1 MVELQFALRIDYES
15 SANLQFSSLRGRITD
30 SHEAIQ
36 KNNVN
41 CHESTLEAW
50 NLAMT
55 ILRGDLMKI
64 TNSTKIWAF
73 FAMICF
79 AIVLDQAIKFWIL
92 DFYANA
98 TSPHSKVFESP
109 FIDIVLVFNKGVAF
123 SFLSAVGA
131 NLKWIILAML
141 ILMLLIVLKSKEL
154 FAENFLAFG
163 LIIGGGFSNLL
174 DRFTR
179 EGVVDYIFWHYK
191 FNFAVFN
198 LADSI
203 INVAIAWIILKYVLL
218 NVCTKNK

>member
-1 MVELQFALRIDYES
+1 
-15 SANLQFSSLRGRITD
+15 
-30 SHEAIQ
+30 
-36 KNNVN
+36 
-41 CHESTLEAW
+41 
-50 NLAMT
+50 
-55 ILRGDLMKI
+55 MKI
-64 TNSTKIWAF
+64 TQSTKKIIAF

-79 AIVLDQAIKFWIL
+79 AIAIDQAIKLWIL

-98 TSPHSKVFESP
+98 QNPHAKIFESP

-123 SFLSAVGA
+123 SFLSAVGE

-141 ILMLLIVLKSKEL
+141 ILMLLIVLKSDEL

-163 LIIGGGFSNLL
+163 LIIGSGFSNLL

-198 LADSI
+198 LADSL
-203 INVAIAWIILKYVLL
+203 INVAIAWIILRYIFTRKSA
-218 NVCTKNK
+218 KNPH

>member
-1 MVELQFALRIDYES
+1 MKLAES
-15 SANLQFSSLRGRITD
+15 S
-30 SHEAIQ
+30 
-36 KNNVN
+36 
-41 CHESTLEAW
+41 
-50 NLAMT
+50 
-55 ILRGDLMKI
+55 KI
-64 TNSTKIWAF
+64 IAF

-79 AIVLDQAIKFWIL
+79 AIVIDQAIKFWIL

-98 TSPHSKVFESP
+98 TNPHSKVFESP

-123 SFLSAVGA
+123 SFLSAVGE

-141 ILMLLIVLKSKEL
+141 ILMTILVLKSEEL
-154 FAENFLAFG
+154 FAENFIAFG
-163 LIIGGGFSNLL
+163 LIIGSGLSNLI

-203 INVAIAWIILKYVLL
+203 INVAIAWIILRYIFARKSH
-218 NVCTKNK
+218 KNPH

>member
-1 MVELQFALRIDYES
+1 
-15 SANLQFSSLRGRITD
+15 
-30 SHEAIQ
+30 
-36 KNNVN
+36 
-41 CHESTLEAW
+41 
-50 NLAMT
+50 MT
-55 ILRGDLMKI
+55 ILRGDFMKI
-64 TNSTKIWAF
+64 TQSTKKIIAF

-79 AIVLDQAIKFWIL
+79 AIAIDQAIKLWIL

-98 TSPHSKVFESP
+98 PSPPNYHFNGKVFESP

-141 ILMLLIVLKSKEL
+141 ILMLLIVLKSDEL

-163 LIIGGGFSNLL
+163 LIIGSGFSNLL

-179 EGVVDYIFWHYK
+179 DGVVDYIFWHYK

-203 INVAIAWIILKYVLL
+203 INVAIAWIILRYIFTRKSP
-218 NVCTKNK
+218 KNPH

>member
-1 MVELQFALRIDYES
+1 
-15 SANLQFSSLRGRITD
+15 
-30 SHEAIQ
+30 
-36 KNNVN
+36 
-41 CHESTLEAW
+41 
-50 NLAMT
+50 
-55 ILRGDLMKI
+55 MKI
-64 TNSTKIWAF
+64 TNSTKICAF
-73 FAMICF
+73 FAMILL

-98 TSPHSKVFESP
+98 LHPHSALNPHGKVFESP
-109 FIDIVLVFNKGVAF
+109 FIDIILVFNKGVAF

-141 ILMLLIVLKSKEL
+141 VLMLVIVLKSEEL

-163 LIIGGGFSNLL
+163 LIIGGGFSNLI
-174 DRFTR
+174 DRFFR

-203 INVAIAWIILKYVLL
+203 INVAIAWIILKYVIKTYAKR
-218 NVCTKNK
+218 NV